1 MNKKLFG
8 LNLLLS
14 MAMVAGASGQSASPS
29 TSPKPVPFTSPKP
42 VASVGPKPVV
52 SPIQSPAAEAVVRVR
67 IVVRCDEAA
76 IRTLVENSLRTA
88 LANTKDVTV
97 LTGPGSSSIILG
109 LKLVQ
114 VTGVKS
120 KFPLYALEFS
130 IFDTPALFNALETTG
145 LSRQVI
151 YTLLVANELQPIR
164 EDNVLTVV
172 SKDQIAAKM
181 QSFVPVIEARGV
193 ERARIAIGL
202 NQQRK
207 PGAQID
213 TNSVREEVP

>member
-1 MNKKLFG
+1 MNKKIFG

-14 MAMVAGASGQSASPS
+14 MVMLAGASGQSASPS
-29 TSPKPVPFTSPKP
+29 TSPKPVTSASPKP
-42 VASVGPKPVV
+42 VAAST
-52 SPIQSPAAEAVVRVR
+52 QSPAGAPVVRVR
-67 IVVRCDEAA
+67 IVVRCDDAA

-88 LANTKDVTV
+88 LANTKEVKV

-109 LKLVQ
+109 VKMVLVP
-114 VTGVKS
+114 GVKTQS
-120 KFPLYALEFS
+120 PLYALEFS

-145 LSRQVI
+145 LSRQQI

-164 EDNVLTVV
+164 EDNILTVV

-181 QSFVPVIEARGV
+181 ESFLPVIQSRGV